1 MTYSYARL
9 AERKSLVNEASY
21 QIGSSARKR
30 RSGFRMLGLMCRSSS
45 ARVLEHGKLVIAG
58 IETVFGEAGTMQQT

>member
-1 MTYSYARL
+1 
-9 AERKSLVNEASY
+9 
-21 QIGSSARKR
+21 
-30 RSGFRMLGLMCRSSS
+30 MLGLMCRSSS